1 MVRFLFVGRPVLGE
15 DGEATPVPR
24 RLATG
29 WRQPRRQCLD
39 AWRQPPRQSEAGR
52 FGIHRDAMTVFK
64 THCEHTFDLPRASPP
79 SYLPLC

>member
-1 MVRFLFVGRPVLGE
+1 MVRFPVVGKPVLGE

-24 RLATG
+24 RLATA

-52 FGIHRDAMTVFK
+52 FVIPRDAMAVFK
-64 THCEHTFDLPRASPP
+64 THCDHTFDLPGAWPRFQ
-79 SYLPLC
+79 SYP